1 MNIDE
6 VAKQIH
12 EQYLNADKSI
22 RNGVGQEFLDLVKES
37 ENPDLV
43 LRLMEIKHLERIADA
58 LEILAG
64 AI

>member
-22 RNGVGQEFLDLVKES
+22 RNGVGQEFLDLVKEC

-43 LRLMEIKHLERIADA
+43 LRLMEIKRLERIADA
-58 LEILAG
+58 LEIMTG